1 MAYHARIAVAAVV
14 ETIRIHRVGL
24 HLDLGA
30 IAAWT
35 TSQTALVLEE
45 MRRVLIDGPV
55 VALARLAHAHA
66 LGQLLEALVQA
77 EIVSH
82 RILPAHV
89 GSAKELIAAGRDWRE
104 RDNMVSLFSLC
115 CKLISSQVSASLP
128 SPFLSLTVPL
138 HSNEL

>member
-45 MRRVLIDGPV
+45 MRGILVDGPV

-89 GSAKELIAAGRDWRE
+89 GSAKELIAAGREWRE
-104 RDNMVSLFSLC
+104 R
-115 CKLISSQVSASLP
+115 
-128 SPFLSLTVPL
+128 
-138 HSNEL
+138 

>member
-1 MAYHARIAVAAVV
+1 MPYHARIAVAAVV

-45 MRRVLIDGPV
+45 MRGVLVDGPV
-55 VALARLAHAHA
+55 VALARLTHAHA

-89 GSAKELIAAGRDWRE
+89 GSAKELIAAGREWRE

-115 CKLISSQVSASLP
+115 CKLISSQVSASI
-128 SPFLSLTVPL
+128 FTVPL
-138 HSNEL
+138 RSNEL

>member
-1 MAYHARIAVAAVV
+1 MTYHARIAVGAVV

-35 TSQTALVLEE
+35 ASQTALVLEE
-45 MRRVLIDGPV
+45 MCGVLIDGPV

-89 GSAKELIAAGRDWRE
+89 GSAKELIAAGSEENEIIWLVYFLYAA
-104 RDNMVSLFSLC
+104 NSYPPNALT
-115 CKLISSQVSASLP
+115 ASPPP
-128 SPFLSLTVPL
+128 SVTLPL

>member
-1 MAYHARIAVAAVV
+1 MITYHARIAVAAVV
-14 ETIRIHRVGL
+14 ETIRIDRVGL

-45 MRRVLIDGPV
+45 MCGVLIDGPV

-89 GSAKELIAAGRDWRE
+89 GSAKEFIAAESGE
-104 RDNMVSLFSLC
+104 
-115 CKLISSQVSASLP
+115 
-128 SPFLSLTVPL
+128 
-138 HSNEL
+138 NEII